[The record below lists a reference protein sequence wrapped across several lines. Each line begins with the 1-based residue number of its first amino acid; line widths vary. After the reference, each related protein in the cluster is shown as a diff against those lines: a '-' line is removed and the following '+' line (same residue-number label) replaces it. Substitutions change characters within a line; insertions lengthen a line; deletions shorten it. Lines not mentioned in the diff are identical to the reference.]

1 MLATRL
7 RLGPRFAPMSEAHSK
22 APAVTALVGSL
33 LGLVFSYSST
43 IDYAAHLD
51 RRLHDVHCSFIPGA
65 PATAT
70 AEACRAAMYSPYSAI
85 MRDSLWGGIPISLF
99 ALGAFAFFAAFSIYL
114 LLAKEKVSRAIVMFF
129 AAVSITPLLVSI
141 VMFTI
146 SVTKLGTLCKTCV
159 GTYIS
164 SALLA
169 GGGLLILKSLKTSG
183 GGSVPRPSGQPMAAL
198 FWLIILGVASLLPTL
213 VYAAAAP
220 DQRPYLGKCGELKKP
235 EEASGALVK
244 FRGARAV
251 QPALLFEDPLC
262 PTCKALHER
271 LLGEGVL
278 ERLDVTL
285 SLFPLDAS
293 CNWMLSDQSLHP
305 GACVVARAV
314 ICAKGQERQML
325 EWAFA
330 EQESLTAAGKMGETA
345 LKSRISQRWGSS
357 LASCTDSRDAKA
369 TLNKH
374 LHFAAENNVPVSTP
388 QVFLGKQRLCD
399 EDTDLGLRFTLKQ
412 LAPEVLQ

>member
-1 MLATRL
+1 MS
-7 RLGPRFAPMSEAHSK
+7 PRFAPMSEARSK
-22 APAVTALVGSL
+22 APALTALIGSL
-33 LGLVFSYSST
+33 LGLVFSYNST

-65 PATAT
+65 PATAE

-99 ALGAFAFFAAFSIYL
+99 ALGAFAFFAAFSVYL
-114 LLAKEKVSRAIVMFF
+114 LLAKEKASRVNVMLFATVSV
-129 AAVSITPLLVSI
+129 TPLLVSI

-159 GTYIS
+159 GTYIA

-169 GGGLLILKSLKTSG
+169 TGGLLSLKSLKTQTEGVS
-183 GGSVPRPSGQPMAAL
+183 RPFGQPLSAV
-198 FWLIILGVASLLPTL
+198 FWFIVLGVVTLLPTL

-235 EEASGALVK
+235 EEPSGALIR

-285 SLFPLDAS
+285 SLFPLDS
-293 CNWMLSDQSLHP
+293 NCNWMLSDNSLHP
-305 GACVVARAV
+305 GACVVARAI

-330 EQESLTAAGKMGETA
+330 EQESLAAAGKMGEQA
-345 LKSRISQRWGSS
+345 IKSRISQRWGSS
-357 LASCTDSRDAKA
+357 ILSCIDGRDAKA

>member
-1 MLATRL
+1 
-7 RLGPRFAPMSEAHSK
+7 MSEARSK
-22 APAVTALVGSL
+22 SPAVIALIGSL
-33 LGLVFSYSST
+33 LGLVFSYNSS

-65 PATAT
+65 PATAE
-70 AEACRAAMYSPYSAI
+70 AEACRAAMYSPYSAV

-99 ALGAFAFFAAFSIYL
+99 AVGAFAFFAAFSIYL
-114 LLAKEKVSRAIVMFF
+114 LLAREKASRANVMFF
-129 AAVSITPLLVSI
+129 AAVSVTPLLVSI

-146 SVTKLGTLCKTCV
+146 SITKLGTLCKTCV
-159 GTYIS
+159 GTYIA

-169 GGGLLILKSLKTSG
+169 AGGLMALRSLRASAEDVK
-183 GGSVPRPSGQPMAAL
+183 RPEGQPLIAV
-198 FWLIILGVASLLPTL
+198 FWLIVLGVVTLLPTL

-220 DQRPYLGKCGELKKP
+220 DQRPYLAKCGELKKP
-235 EEASGALVK
+235 EEPSGALIK

-251 QPALLFEDPLC
+251 QAALLFEDPLC

-271 LLGEGVL
+271 LTGEGVL
-278 ERLDVTL
+278 DRLDVTL
-285 SLFPLDAS
+285 SLFPLDNS

-305 GACVVARAV
+305 GACLVARAI

-330 EQESLTAAGKMGETA
+330 EQESLSAAGKMGEGA
-345 LKSRISQRWGSS
+345 LKSKISQRWGSS
-357 LASCTDSRDAKA
+357 LAACVDSRDAKA

>member
-1 MLATRL
+1 LLMAREKASRTNVML
-7 RLGPRFAPMSEAHSK
+7 
-22 APAVTALVGSL
+22 
-33 LGLVFSYSST
+33 
-43 IDYAAHLD
+43 
-51 RRLHDVHCSFIPGA
+51 
-65 PATAT
+65 
-70 AEACRAAMYSPYSAI
+70 
-85 MRDSLWGGIPISLF
+85 
-99 ALGAFAFFAAFSIYL
+99 
-114 LLAKEKVSRAIVMFF
+114 F
-129 AAVSITPLLVSI
+129 AAVSVTPLLVSI
-141 VMFTI
+141 IMFTI

-159 GTYIS
+159 GTYVS

-169 GGGLLILKSLKTSG
+169 TGGLMSLRSLKSTTDGAKQ
-183 GGSVPRPSGQPMAAL
+183 PEGQALVAA
-198 FWLIILGVASLLPTL
+198 FWLIVLGVVTLLPSL

-220 DQRPYLGKCGELKKP
+220 DQRPYLAKCGELKKP
-235 EEASGALVK
+235 EEPSGALIK

-271 LLGEGVL
+271 LIGEGVL
-278 ERLDVTL
+278 ERLDITL
-285 SLFPLDAS
+285 SLFPLDSS

-305 GACVVARAV
+305 GACLVARAV

-330 EQESLTAAGKMGETA
+330 EQEALSAAGKMGETA
-345 LKSRISQRWGSS
+345 LKSKISQRWGPS
-357 LASCTDSRDAKA
+357 LASCIDSRDAKA

-412 LAPEVLQ
+412 LTPEVLQ

>member
-1 MLATRL
+1 MFEPRSKVPALA
-7 RLGPRFAPMSEAHSK
+7 
-22 APAVTALVGSL
+22 ALIGSL

-43 IDYAAHLD
+43 VDYAAHLD

-65 PATAT
+65 PPTSE

-85 MRDSLWGGIPISLF
+85 MRDTLWGGIPISVF
-99 ALGAFAFFAAFSIYL
+99 ALGAFAFFAGFSIYL
-114 LLAKEKVSRAIVMFF
+114 LLAQGRASRANVMMF
-129 AAVSITPLLVSI
+129 AAVSVTPLLVSI

-146 SVTKLGTLCKTCV
+146 SLTKLGMLCKTCV
-159 GTYIS
+159 GTYVS

-169 GGGLLILKSLKTSG
+169 TGGLMSLRSLNASSDGTQ
-183 GGSVPRPSGQPMAAL
+183 RPSGQPLVAV
-198 FWLIILGVASLLPTL
+198 FWLVTLGVLTLLPTL
-213 VYAAAAP
+213 VYAASAP

-235 EEASGALVK
+235 EEPAGGLVK

-271 LLGEGVL
+271 LIGEGVL

-285 SLFPLDAS
+285 ALFPLDNT

-314 ICAKGQERQML
+314 ICAKGQELQML

-330 EQESLTAAGKMGETA
+330 EQTSLTAAGKTSEAA
-345 LKSRISQRWGSS
+345 LKARIEQRWGKA
-357 LASCTDSRDAKA
+357 LVDCTDSRDAKA

-388 QVFLGKQRLCD
+388 QVFLGKRRLCD

>member
-1 MLATRL
+1 
-7 RLGPRFAPMSEAHSK
+7 
-22 APAVTALVGSL
+22 
-33 LGLVFSYSST
+33 
-43 IDYAAHLD
+43 
-51 RRLHDVHCSFIPGA
+51 
-65 PATAT
+65 
-70 AEACRAAMYSPYSAI
+70 

-99 ALGAFAFFAAFSIYL
+99 ALGAFAFFAGFSIYL
-114 LLAKEKVSRAIVMFF
+114 MLAGQKASRANVVMF
-129 AAVSITPLLVSI
+129 AAVSVTPLLVSI

-159 GTYIS
+159 GTYVA

-169 GGGLLILKSLKTSG
+169 AGGLMALQTLKPSMDGTK
-183 GGSVPRPSGQPMAAL
+183 RPEGQPMIAML
-198 FWLIILGVASLLPTL
+198 WLVILGIVTLAPTL
-213 VYAAAAP
+213 VYAASVP

-235 EEASGALVK
+235 EPPAGALVK
-244 FRGARAV
+244 FRGARAI

-271 LLGEGVL
+271 LVGEGVL

-285 SLFPLDAS
+285 SLFPLDSS
-293 CNWMLSDQSLHP
+293 CNWMLADQSLHP
-305 GACVVARAV
+305 GACLVARAV
-314 ICAKGQERQML
+314 LCAKGQERQML

-330 EQESLTAAGKMGETA
+330 EQTALSAAGKSGEAA
-345 LKSRISQRWGSS
+345 LKARIAQRWGQT
-357 LASCTDSRDAKA
+357 LVDCTDSRDAKA

-388 QVFLGKQRLCD
+388 QVFLGKRRLCD